1 MCLYSPGP
9 KPNTSSLSSS
19 RSKGQTA
26 AQSASCQIYN
36 TGEALR
42 HILTFSQRGT
52 WRSTASPGRC
62 NLDHPR
68 RPWGRSSLHRV
79 NLSSGKNYV
88 DLKLCAAH
96 STAVTFNCQ
105 ANLHCSTF
113 KSASLSCALW
123 RWTLTSFDR
132 SSQRFFAVWCQLS
145 EGSRFKVP
153 LGSLEKFCWVTNK
166 TYSLT
171 AHTIQ
176 SDTEQ
181 SFRLADFYLR
191 NITMVTWFL
200 SLLSPSWFGLQVF
213 N

>member
-1 MCLYSPGP
+1 M
-9 KPNTSSLSSS
+9 
-19 RSKGQTA
+19 R
-26 AQSASCQIYN
+26 
-36 TGEALR
+36 EALR

-52 WRSTASPGRC
+52 WRSTASPARC
-62 NLDHPR
+62 NLDLPR

-113 KSASLSCALW
+113 KSASLPWASW
-123 RWTLTSFDR
+123 GWTLTSFDC
-132 SSQRFFAVWCQLS
+132 SCQRFFRFDVGWAKGR
-145 EGSRFKVP
+145 GSRFPTVP
-153 LGSLEKFCWVTNK
+153 PWFPHGSLGKFCWVTNK

-176 SDTEQ
+176 SDRKQ
-181 SFRLADFYLR
+181 SFQPADFHLR

-200 SLLSPSWFGLQVF
+200 SLLSPNWFGLKVF